1 MFEGA
6 LGVEEC
12 GGEMLLAK
20 KDVNLYQVQSTE
32 ILRAIWFLAESNCDA
47 RETFQSKG
55 TACVSSS
62 FVTKRTESA
71 FCGCYLQIRDLS
83 YHGLLRPQMD

>member
-47 RETFQSKG
+47 RETF
-55 TACVSSS
+55 
-62 FVTKRTESA
+62 
-71 FCGCYLQIRDLS
+71 
-83 YHGLLRPQMD
+83 